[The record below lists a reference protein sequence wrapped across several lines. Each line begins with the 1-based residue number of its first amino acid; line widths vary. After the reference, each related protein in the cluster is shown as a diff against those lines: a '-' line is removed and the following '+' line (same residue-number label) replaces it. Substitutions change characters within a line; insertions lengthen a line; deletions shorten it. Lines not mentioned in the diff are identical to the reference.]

1 MNTTTVPVSLW
12 LRSDPDEE
20 DVAASDEPITV
31 VRICRQGD
39 DLTGASIAESKRHPL
54 HPIHYE
60 LECNNT
66 EVPTLDLS
74 VYGTPKG
81 ISDDDVIRGTNE
93 DLFAFADAAELT
105 TYGKFEAQLPIPAG
119 PKRKESLHV
128 YVYFLFDRMSVT
140 LDAVFAIDGHQI
152 KNLERTSS
160 KDVLRDDG
168 MAIPWRTHNKVE
180 LKRMYLWQVA
190 RPELLGLETTQ
201 PPLPAQG
208 IQPSVKPRRQ
218 PTQTGTKRK
227 RHVEA
232 SSEVVEDESTAESDD
247 EESNQSSLVL

>member
-1 MNTTTVPVSLW
+1 MNTNTVPVSLW
-12 LRSDPDEE
+12 LRSDPDEA
-20 DVAASDEPITV
+20 DVTASDEPLTV

-39 DLTGASIAESKRHPL
+39 DLTGASIAGSKRHPL

-60 LECNNT
+60 LECGNT

-180 LKRMYLWQVA
+180 LKRVHLWQVA

-201 PPLPAQG
+201 SSSPAQWKPTNG
-208 IQPSVKPRRQ
+208 KPRRQ
-218 PTQTGTKRK
+218 PMQRGRKRK

-232 SSEVVEDESTAESDD
+232 SSEVMEEESPARSDD
-247 EESNQSSLVL
+247 GKSDQSSLQL